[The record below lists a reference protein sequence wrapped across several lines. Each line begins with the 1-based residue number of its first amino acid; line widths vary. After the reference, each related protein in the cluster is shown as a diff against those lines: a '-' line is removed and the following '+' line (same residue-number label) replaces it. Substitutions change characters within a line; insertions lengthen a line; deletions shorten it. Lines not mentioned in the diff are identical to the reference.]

1 MTLDEARKLQKR
13 NENKAIIS
21 FLIAFTVIGLL
32 TALMFS
38 YTKVLE
44 RSSFYWLMPIIAMI
58 ITVMATKI
66 YKFFSKKE
74 LVGRVVHV
82 HIYSLRERSR
92 KGLNYGTGANS
103 KPRRREAEIIVQS
116 DDGSSVMLTVKHQDT
131 VAKLSDGDKVAV
143 LRFVDTP
150 VIIEDIG
157 KELAYQ

>member
-1 MTLDEARKLQKR
+1 MMTLNDARKLQKK
-13 NENKAIIS
+13 NEAKAITS
-21 FLIAFTVIGLL
+21 FLIVFAVIGLL

-44 RSSFYWLMPIIAMI
+44 RSAFYWLIPIIAMM
-58 ITVMATKI
+58 ITVRATKI
-66 YKFFSKKE
+66 YRFLSKKE

-92 KGLNYGTGANS
+92 RGLGYGTGTNS
-103 KPRRREAEIIVQS
+103 KPRRSEAEIIVQS

-143 LRFVDTP
+143 LRFVDVP
-150 VIIEDIG
+150 VIIEDLG
-157 KELAYQ
+157 KERSY